1 MNEIG
6 LWSPNDTFLPSVD
19 KDTKSAIFYVSEPG
33 QIDGLNETFKAG
45 DWLIYINKDGE
56 ENWFKSDSI
65 SVFNT
70 STSANAPDPGTYT
83 KVRLD
88 NNGNIIDASY
98 LEASDIPSHQHKFS
112 DIQSQELK
120 NEIINVVSA
129 MFVNKENSSVK
140 ISFDENT
147 NTFSAEAVLDEI
159 TLGKNQFGEIEF
171 IGEAGG
177 SAEPSVPKTIQIKD
191 VKNLSEKITDLED
204 KIKENSRV
212 YRAGLEDKNGEVS
225 VKVDG
230 LTIYFNE
237 EGELAA
243 RGGGD
248 LDADDLACGEHTH
261 TSSSIEDFEDA
272 VKVIINE
279 YDKGPLHVSDIPI
292 DNETIIINNNG
303 ELSAVAMKTQ
313 PHTHVMKDI
322 QDLDPNK
329 ANVWAS
335 EQFLRG
341 QSNEG
346 QHDFTNISIG
356 DAVDI
361 LNKDSKTLDNRLDEI
376 EDRINKTVAPEPSCL
391 DRSDITLSG
400 PGELQVYDVIDKKY
414 VKAYTGI
421 YAVLSSFYAKKSM
434 VKCYINDIEMVTIH
448 IDQNINEGTVAN
460 GAAGKGQFQVLDVKD
475 SYQGIALY
483 EGFYKSISLSYRLS
497 NMKEGVYKIKF
508 TQELEDG
515 TVIESN
521 VKTFNIYQEGH
532 IGNFNNDLS
541 ISEGEYKYVSGV
553 KYRTSPVKAVAKPVI
568 TNAFNTR
575 FINQDLL
582 FFEDTLVPIKSIDV
596 ENKKIT
602 FNNVDISIDKVETNT
617 VKNFHVN
624 WISNRYSYP
633 ETFRPYLYDNTE
645 DYIEKYRTTLLKED
659 ETAKQTSWDP
669 YTPDDTLFTV
679 YDYDVTKPLAQI
691 EPYIVNNITSST
703 SRDFTNFGGPDY
715 SAIRTDSY
723 GYRWM
728 QFRFPV
734 ERFRNMSIE
743 LVGPNKTPFEVDK
756 FGCLKDFKLFIGL
769 APNSDIVNKWIDGNK
784 PYNGNSS
791 INDSTDIFPGLD
803 LFKSSKSR
811 RQITIGNKPYKNTV
825 THLFVRIGLKQNI
838 DCKALID
845 SIRNSIYE

>member
-88 NNGNIIDASY
+88 NSGRIIDASF

-159 TLGKNQFGEIEF
+159 TLDKNEFGEISF

-177 SAEPSVPKTIQIKD
+177 PAAPSVPKTIQIKD
-191 VKNLSEKITDLED
+191 VKNLSEKIAELED

-272 VKVIINE
+272 VKSIIDE
-279 YDKGPLHVSDIPI
+279 HDRGPLHVSDIPI
-292 DNETIIINNNG
+292 DNDTIIINNNG

-322 QDLDPNK
+322 KDLDPNK
-329 ANVWAS
+329 ADVWAS

-356 DAVDI
+356 NAVDI
-361 LNKDSKTLDNRLDEI
+361 LNKDSKALDNRIDEI

-391 DRSDITLSG
+391 DKSDITLSG
-400 PGELQVYDVIDKKY
+400 PDELQVYDVIDNKQ

-421 YAVLSSFYAKKSM
+421 YAVVSSFYAKKST
-434 VKCYINDIEMVTIH
+434 VRCYINDKEMVTIY
-448 IDQNINEGTVAN
+448 IDQNIREGAVSNSTE
-460 GAAGKGQFQVLDVKD
+460 GKGQLQVLDVKD

-483 EGFYKSISLSYRLS
+483 EGFYKSISISYKLS
-497 NMKEGVYKIKF
+497 NMLEGIYSIKF
-508 TQELEDG
+508 TQQLEDG
-515 TVIESN
+515 TVLESID
-521 VKTFNIYQEGH
+521 KTFNIYQEHTGSL
-532 IGNFNNDLS
+532 IKNLS
-541 ISEGEYKYVSGV
+541 ISEGEYKYVSGI
-553 KYRTSPVKAVAKPVI
+553 KYRTSPVKAVASPVI
-568 TNAFNTR
+568 TNAFKSR

-582 FFEDTLVPIKSIDV
+582 FFEDTLVPIKSIDL
-596 ENKKIT
+596 ENKKIS

-617 VKNFHVN
+617 VKSFYVN
-624 WISNRYSYP
+624 WIGNRYSYS
-633 ETFRPYLYDNTE
+633 ETFRSYLYDDTE
-645 DYIEKYRTTLLKED
+645 IYIEEYRTTLLKED
-659 ETAKQTSWDP
+659 ETSKQDSWDP
-669 YTPDDTLFTV
+669 YKTNETLITV
-679 YDYDVTKPLAQI
+679 YNYDVTKPLAHI
-691 EPYIVNNITSST
+691 EPYIVNNITSNASK
-703 SRDFTNFGGPDY
+703 DFTNFGGPNY
-715 SAIRTDSY
+715 SARYTDSD

-743 LVGPNKTPFEVDK
+743 LVGPNKMPFEINR
-756 FGCLKDFKLFIGL
+756 FGCLEDFKLFIGL
-769 APNSDIVNKWIDGNK
+769 APSSDMVSKWIDGNK

-791 INDSTDIFPGLD
+791 INDSNDIFPGLD

-811 RQITIGNKPYKNTV
+811 RQITIGNKPYDRTV
-825 THLFVRIGLKQNI
+825 SHLFVRIGLKKDI
-838 DCKALID
+838 DCKVLID

>member
-19 KDTKSAIFYVSEPG
+19 KNTKSAIFYVSEPG

-88 NNGNIIDASY
+88 NNGNIIDASF

-159 TLGKNQFGEIEF
+159 TLDKNEFGEISF

-177 SAEPSVPKTIQIKD
+177 SAAPSVPKTIQIKD
-191 VKNLSEKITDLED
+191 VKNLSEKIAELED

-261 TSSSIEDFEDA
+261 ISSSIEDFEDA
-272 VKVIINE
+272 VKSIIDE
-279 YDKGPLHVSDIPI
+279 HDRGPLHVSDIPI
-292 DNETIIINNNG
+292 DNDTIIINNNG

-322 QDLDPNK
+322 KDLDPNK
-329 ANVWAS
+329 ADVWAS

-356 DAVDI
+356 NAVDM
-361 LNKDSKTLDNRLDEI
+361 LNKDSKALDNRIDEI

-391 DRSDITLSG
+391 DKSDITLSG
-400 PGELQVYDVIDKKY
+400 TDELQVYDVIDNKQ

-421 YAVLSSFYAKKSM
+421 YVVLSSFYAKKSI
-434 VKCYINDIEMVTIH
+434 VKCYINDEEKVSIH
-448 IDQNINEGTVAN
+448 IDQDIREGVVSN
-460 GAAGKGQFQVLDVKD
+460 GTGQLQVLDVKD

-483 EGFYKSISLSYRLS
+483 EGFYKSISLSYKLY
-497 NMKEGVYKIKF
+497 NMLEGIYNIKF

-515 TVIESN
+515 SILESS
-521 VKTFNIYQEGH
+521 VKTFNIYEKHVGDF
-532 IGNFNNDLS
+532 IKDTS
-541 ISEGEYKYVSGV
+541 TSEGEYKYVSGV
-553 KYRTSPVKAVAKPVI
+553 KYRTSPVKSVVRPIV
-568 TNAFNTR
+568 TNAFKSR

-582 FFEDTLVPIKSIDV
+582 FFEDNLVNIKNIDLD
-596 ENKKIT
+596 EKTIY
-602 FNNVDISIDKVETNT
+602 FDNVTISIDKVDTYT
-617 VKNFHVN
+617 VRNFN
-624 WISNRYSYP
+624 IKWLGSESAYP
-633 ETFRPYLYDNTE
+633 IAFLPYLYDDTE
-645 DYIEKYRTTLLKED
+645 DYIEKYRTTLLNESEID
-659 ETAKQTSWDP
+659 RQDSWDP
-669 YTPDDTLFTV
+669 YKTDETLFTI
-679 YDYDVTKPLAQI
+679 YDYDVTKPVAEI
-691 EPYIVNNITSST
+691 EPYIVNNITSSA
-703 SRDFTNFGGPDY
+703 SKDFTKFDGPNYTRNF
-715 SAIRTDSY
+715 ITDND
-723 GYRWM
+723 GYKWL
-728 QFRFPV
+728 QFRFPI
-734 ERFRNMSIE
+734 ERFRNISIE
-743 LVGPNKTPFEVDK
+743 LLGPNKEHFEVDK
-756 FGCLKDFKLFIGL
+756 FGCLKDFKLFLGL
-769 APNSDIVNKWIDGNK
+769 ASSTSIINKWIDGNR

-791 INDSTDIFPGLD
+791 INDFDIFPGLD
-803 LFKSSKSR
+803 LFKSTKSR
-811 RQITIGNKPYKNTV
+811 RQITIGNKPYDKTAS
-825 THLFVRIGLKQNI
+825 HLFVRIGLKKDI

>member
-6 LWSPNDTFLPSVD
+6 LWSPNDTFLPSID

-88 NNGNIIDASY
+88 NNGNIIDASF

-129 MFVNKENSSVK
+129 MFVNKDSSS
-140 ISFDENT
+140 IRITFDENT

-159 TLGKNQFGEIEF
+159 TLDKNEFGEITF

-191 VKNLSEKITDLED
+191 VKNLSEKISELEN
-204 KIKENSRV
+204 KIEENSRV

-272 VKVIINE
+272 VKSIIDE
-279 YDKGPLHVSDIPI
+279 HDKDPLHVSDIPI
-292 DNETIIINNNG
+292 DNDTIIINNNG

-322 QDLDPNK
+322 KDLDPNK
-329 ANVWAS
+329 ADVWAS

-356 DAVDI
+356 NAVDI
-361 LNKDSKTLDNRLDEI
+361 LNKDSKTLDNRIDEI

-391 DRSDITLSG
+391 DKSDITLSG
-400 PGELQVYDVIDKKY
+400 PDELQVYDVIDNKK
-414 VKAYTGI
+414 VKAYTGVDVVI
-421 YAVLSSFYAKKSM
+421 SSFYAKKSI
-434 VKCYINDIEMVTIH
+434 VKCYIDDKEMATMHISQDIKDGTIS
-448 IDQNINEGTVAN
+448 NGT
-460 GAAGKGQFQVLDVKD
+460 GQLQVLDVKD

-483 EGFYKSISLSYRLS
+483 EGFYKSVSLSYKLY
-497 NMKEGVYKIKF
+497 NMLEGIYSIKF

-515 TVIESN
+515 TILESD
-521 VKTFNIYQEGH
+521 VKSFNIYEKHVGDF
-532 IGNFNNDLS
+532 IKDASTL
-541 ISEGEYKYVSGV
+541 EGEYKYVSGI
-553 KYRTSPVKAVAKPVI
+553 KYRTSPIKSVIRPII
-568 TNAFNTR
+568 TNAFKSR
-575 FINQDLL
+575 FISQDLL
-582 FFEDTLVPIKSIDV
+582 FFEDTLVNIKNIDL
-596 ENKKIT
+596 EEKTIY
-602 FNNVDISIDKVETNT
+602 FDNVTISIDKVDTYT
-617 VKNFHVN
+617 VRNFIIK
-624 WISNRYSYP
+624 WLGGESTYP
-633 ETFRPYLYDNTE
+633 TAFLPYLYDDTE
-645 DYIEKYRTTLLKED
+645 EYIEKYRTTLLNENEID
-659 ETAKQTSWDP
+659 RQDSWDP
-669 YTPDDTLFTV
+669 YKTDETLFTI
-679 YDYDVTKPLAQI
+679 YDYDVTKPVAEI
-691 EPYIVNNITSST
+691 EPYIVNNTTSSA
-703 SRDFTNFGGPDY
+703 SKDFTKFDGPNYTRNF
-715 SAIRTDSY
+715 ITDSD
-723 GYRWM
+723 GYKWL

-734 ERFRNMSIE
+734 ERFRNISIE
-743 LVGPNKTPFEVDK
+743 LLGPNKEAFEVDK
-756 FGCLKDFKLFIGL
+756 FGCLKDFKLFLGL
-769 APNSDIVNKWIDGNK
+769 ASSSNIINKWVDGNK

-791 INDSTDIFPGLD
+791 INDFDVFPGLD

-811 RQITIGNKPYKNTV
+811 RKITIGNKPYDKTV
-825 THLFVRIGLKQNI
+825 THLFVRIGLKKDI

-845 SIRNSIYE
+845 SIRNSING